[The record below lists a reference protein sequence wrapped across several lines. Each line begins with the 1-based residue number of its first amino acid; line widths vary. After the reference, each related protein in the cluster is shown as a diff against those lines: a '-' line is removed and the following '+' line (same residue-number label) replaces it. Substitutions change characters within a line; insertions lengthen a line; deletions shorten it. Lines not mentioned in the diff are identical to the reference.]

1 MIEKGIINYTIDTKT
16 KKTTV
21 IMEDDKQL
29 EVIGIANKQKGRV
42 YVKKIGIVVGLLKIM
57 GIGNENIEK
66 IVDIIR
72 SDLRN
77 KKGTNKNI

>member
-42 YVKKIGIVVGLLKIM
+42 YVKKIGIVVGILKIM